1 VKNFKY
7 SHRLIFSVIAVI
19 TMLSMAFGANYLQTK
34 SASAAGFSTIP
45 GSAARWIKGAHL
57 VSHHKSSDQ
66 LTIGLMLRT
75 AHPDQQRSLLA
86 SLYHQNSPSYHH
98 WLATGEFDQLFGPTA
113 SDVAAAKSFLAS
125 AGLHLVASPDATM
138 LLATGT
144 ASQVEATFHITLNDY
159 SLANGQQYFGNDSD
173 VEVPTSLSN
182 AVLGVFG
189 LSNFATMKPHAMM
202 DEKAKAAMG
211 PPPYGGGPFGSG
223 LTPSQ
228 TAGIYDATPV
238 FKKLHDSGQGV
249 SLAVFELAG
258 YTASDIAHYENH
270 YGLNHV
276 PLVNKLVLGGA
287 TSHNGAAEVELDI
300 ELQIAMAQGVNQL
313 LVYQSPNTELGVLAQ
328 YLQIAKDN
336 QADAISTSWGVPCEF
351 GVTSQLTLGENQ
363 FFTQMAAQGQSLFA
377 ASGDAGAFGCTRVG
391 LSLPFPESL
400 QLGDPNDQPYNTAV
414 GGTSFQG
421 PDNVTTFDPGK
432 NPHPTYPG
440 TSAELTWIDTP
451 CDSTQ
456 CPGGGSGG
464 GVSRLWGSPDY
475 VVDPATGNF
484 LPGVIESSSQSGSYC
499 GQQPGVLCRENP
511 DVSLDA
517 DPSTGYSIYCTDP
530 GDAFCAVGE
539 FTPKPG
545 WIRLGGTS
553 TAAPLWAGIA
563 ALDDA
568 HHHARLG
575 LFNYFLY
582 PLDSPAGYASQ
593 FHDIT
598 KFDNGFYPAGP
609 TYDMAT
615 GIGTPDIF
623 NLINT

>member
-1 VKNFKY
+1 MRNFKY
-7 SHRLIFSVIAVI
+7 SRRLILSMVAVI
-19 TMLSMAFGANYLQTK
+19 TMLGMAFGTSALLPRT
-34 SASAAGFSTIP
+34 ASAAAFTSIP
-45 GSAARWIKGAHL
+45 GSAARWINGAHL
-57 VSHHKSSDQ
+57 VSHHQSSDQ
-66 LTIGLMLRT
+66 LTVGLMLRT
-75 AHPDQQRSLLA
+75 THPDEQRSLIA
-86 SLYHQNSPSYHH
+86 SLYHKNSPSYHH
-98 WLATGEFDQLFGPTA
+98 WLTTGEFMARFAPAA
-113 SDVAAAKSFLAS
+113 SDVATAESFLTS
-125 AGLHLVASPDATM
+125 AGLHLIASPDTT
-138 LLATGT
+138 LLVATGT
-144 ASQVEATFHITLNDY
+144 TSQVEATFHTTINDY
-159 SLANGQQYFGNDSD
+159 SLTNGNQYYANTLD
-173 VEVPTSLSN
+173 VEVPNSLSQ

-189 LSNFATMKPHAMM
+189 LSNFATMQPHDMI
-202 DEKAKAAMG
+202 DAKANANMG

-228 TAGIYDATPV
+228 VTSIYDATPV
-238 FKKLHDSGQGV
+238 FKKLHDTGQGV
-249 SLAVFELAG
+249 TLAVFELAG
-258 YTASDIAHYENH
+258 YTASDISKYEDHYH
-270 YGLNHV
+270 LNNV
-276 PLVNKLVLGGA
+276 SLVNKLVLGGA

-300 ELQIAMAQGVNQL
+300 ELQIAMAQGVDQL

-363 FFTQMAAQGQSLFA
+363 YFTQMAAQGQSLFA

-391 LSLPFPESL
+391 IALPFPESL

-432 NPHPTYPG
+432 NPHPSYPG

-464 GVSRLWGSPDY
+464 GVSRIWASPDY
-475 VVDPATGNF
+475 IVDPTTGNF
-484 LPGVIESSSQSGSYC
+484 FPGVIESFSQSGSYC

-539 FTPKPG
+539 FTPQPG
-545 WIRLGGTS
+545 WVRLGGTS

-563 ALDDA
+563 ALDDS
-568 HHHARLG
+568 HHGARLG

-609 TYDMAT
+609 NYDMAT

-623 NLINT
+623 NLVSM